1 MFALLQVRFGLAQ
14 NVSRCPSCDGSS
26 IYRSRR
32 YGAFE
37 MILGR
42 ILLLYPYRCQQCDA
56 RFYIFGQRRLPALP
70 VKPEHSGSPQLS

>member
-1 MFALLQVRFGLAQ
+1 MFRLPKIRFGA
-14 NVSRCPSCDGSS
+14 VHSISDCPSCNGSS

-32 YGAFE
+32 YGRFE

-56 RFYIFGQRRLPALP
+56 RFYIFGQRRLSTAP
-70 VKPEHSGSPQLS
+70 VKPEPSGSPQLS